1 MIPSEGNIHT
11 QNKDGIFE
19 MVIDRPLK
27 LNGFTPKM
35 YRELIE
41 AYQAFEDD
49 PMLRCAVVTAK
60 GEHFTA
66 GLDLPEMR
74 PHLSD
79 DYMLTRD
86 DEVDLFGLRP
96 PYRSKPI
103 IYAVKGI
110 CFTLGIELMLGA
122 DIVIA
127 ASNTRFAQIEV
138 KRGLM
143 PTGGATTRM
152 VSRSGWGNAMR
163 YLLTGDEFNAETA
176 RSLGFVQEIV
186 DPGEERSF
194 AMALAKRISGCAPLA
209 VEAVIKNARSGLID
223 GETKAHRAFGTTQR
237 TLVNTQDFE
246 EGVKSFLQ
254 KREANFRG
262 E

>member
-1 MIPSEGNIHT
+1 MIPSEGRIHT

-41 AYQAFEDD
+41 AYQVFEDD

-86 DEVDLFGLRP
+86 DEIDLFGLRP

-254 KREANFRG
+254 KRDANFRG

>member
-1 MIPSEGNIHT
+1 MIPSEGRIHT

-41 AYQAFEDD
+41 AYQVFEDD

-86 DEVDLFGLRP
+86 DEIDLFGLRP

>member
-11 QNKDGIFE
+11 QHKDGIFE

-41 AYQAFEDD
+41 AYQVFEDD

-86 DEVDLFGLRP
+86 DEIDLFGLRP

-110 CFTLGIELMLGA
+110 CFTLCIEFMLGA

-163 YLLTGDEFNAETA
+163 YLLTGDEFTAQTA

-194 AMALAKRISGCAPLA
+194 AIALAKRISDCAPLA
-209 VEAVIKNARSGLID
+209 IKAVIENARSGLID

-254 KREANFRG
+254 KRDANFRG

>member
-1 MIPSEGNIHT
+1 MIPSEGSIHT
-11 QNKDGIFE
+11 QSKDGIFE
-19 MVIDRPLK
+19 IVVDRPLK

-35 YRELIE
+35 YRELLE
-41 AYQAFEDD
+41 AYRAFEDD
-49 PMLRCAVVTAK
+49 PMSRCAVVTAN

-74 PHLSD
+74 SHLSD
-79 DYMLTRD
+79 DYMLTED
-86 DEVDLFGLRP
+86 DEIDLFGLRP

-122 DIVIA
+122 DFVVA

-152 VSRSGWGNAMR
+152 VSRAGWGNAMR
-163 YLLTGDEFNAETA
+163 YLLTGDEFDAETA
-176 RSLGFVQEIV
+176 RSLGFIQEIV
-186 DPGEERSF
+186 DPGEERSC
-194 AMALAKRISGCAPLA
+194 AMALAKRISDCAPIA
-209 VEAVIKNARSGLID
+209 VRAVIENARSGLIN
-223 GETKAHRAFGTTQR
+223 GEAEAHRAFGVTQR
-237 TLVNTQDFE
+237 ALVNTRDFE

-254 KREANFRG
+254 KREANFRD

>member
-86 DEVDLFGLRP
+86 DEIDLFGLRP

-223 GETKAHRAFGTTQR
+223 GETKAHKAFGTTQR

>member
-1 MIPSEGNIHT
+1 MIANEGSIHT
-11 QNKDGIFE
+11 HNRSGIFE

-35 YRELIE
+35 FRELVE
-41 AYQAFEDD
+41 AYRTFEDD
-49 PMLRCAVVTAK
+49 AALRCAVVTAK

-66 GLDLPEMR
+66 GLDLPEMK
-74 PHLSD
+74 PYLSD
-79 DYMLTRD
+79 EYMLT
-86 DEVDLFGLRP
+86 EEGEIDLFGLRP

-122 DIVIA
+122 DFVVA
-127 ASNTRFAQIEV
+127 ASNTRFAQVEV

-143 PTGGATTRM
+143 PIGGATTRM

-163 YLLTGDEFNAETA
+163 YLLTGDEFDAETA
-176 RSLGFVQEIV
+176 KSLGFVQEIV
-186 DPGEERSF
+186 ESGQERSMAF
-194 AMALAKRISGCAPLA
+194 ALAKRVSACAPLA
-209 VEAVIKNARSGLID
+209 VRAVIENARFALID
-223 GETKAHRAFGTTQR
+223 GEAEAHGAFGSTQR

-246 EGVKSFLQ
+246 EGIKSFQ
-254 KREANFRG
+254 EKRDAEFQGR
-262 E
+262 